1 MKHTPDFQLN
11 HAINTLE
18 VSKIRQFDDQ
28 VSAFEPLI
36 RLTLG
41 QPDFPTPQHVKD
53 AAKKAIDLDFSF
65 YTPTAGDIKLREAAS
80 TFVKTKYNLTYDP
93 QTEVIATVG
102 ATEALA
108 TTLFSILNPGDYVL
122 IPSPSFSL
130 YDSLV
135 KMSKAIPIY
144 MDTSQTDF
152 LITPDMVEHTI
163 KSLDKEPKAII
174 LNYPNNPTGVTW
186 TNEEVNNLAQTL
198 SKYPEMLAVS
208 DEIYSELVYDETHV
222 SLGEHLR
229 SQTIVINGLSK
240 SHAMTGWRLG
250 LIFAPEN
257 LAATFL
263 KTHQALV
270 TSASSITQYAGIEA
284 LTHGID
290 DALPM
295 KLAYKERRDTVMR
308 TLNEL
313 GLKATEPKGAF
324 YIFAALPEGVSMT
337 SYTFCYEL
345 AKQHNVAVIPGD
357 AFGSEGEGY
366 FRISYA
372 SSLHDIVT
380 AMERLTHFIND
391 LRRQIN

>member
-1 MKHTPDFQLN
+1 MTNTHTYNLN
-11 HAINTLE
+11 REIKALD

-53 AAKKAIDLDFSF
+53 AAKRAIDSNFSF
-65 YTPTAGDIKLREAAS
+65 YTSTAGDIKLREAAS
-80 TFVKTKYNLTYDP
+80 KFVETKYNLKYNP

-108 TTLFSILNPGDYVL
+108 TSLFTILNPGDYVL
-122 IPSPSFSL
+122 IPSPFFSL

-135 KMSKAIPIY
+135 KMSQAIPVY
-144 MDTSQTDF
+144 VDTSESDF
-152 LITPDMVEHTI
+152 LITSDMVDKTI
-163 KSLDKEPKAII
+163 QRLDKIPKAII

-186 TNEEVNNLAQTL
+186 TKDDVINLAQTL
-198 SKYPEMLAVS
+198 STYPDMLAIS
-208 DEIYSELVYDETHV
+208 DEIYSELVYDQTHI

-250 LIFAPEN
+250 LIFAPES
-257 LAATFL
+257 LTTELL

-295 KLAYKERRDTVMR
+295 KQAYKKRRDTVVR
-308 TLNEL
+308 ALRKLDLDT
-313 GLKATEPKGAF
+313 TEPTGAF
-324 YIFAALPEGVSMT
+324 YVFASLPEDISIT
-337 SYTFCYEL
+337 SYDFCYEF
-345 AKQHNVAVIPGD
+345 AKQYKVAMIPGD
-357 AFGSEGEGY
+357 AFGDAGEGY

-372 SSLHDIVT
+372 SSLEDIEI
-380 AMERLTHFIND
+380 AMDRLTQYVND
-391 LRRQIN
+391 LRG

>member
-1 MKHTPDFQLN
+1 MTHIPTYIFNHEIRALN
-11 HAINTLE
+11 I
-18 VSKIRQFDDQ
+18 SKIRQFDDH

-53 AAKKAIDLDFSF
+53 AAKEAIDSDFSF
-65 YTPTAGDIKLREAAS
+65 YTSTAGDIKLREAAS
-80 TFVKTKYNLTYDP
+80 KFVEIKYNLKYDP

-108 TTLFSILNPGDYVL
+108 TSLFTILNPGDYVL
-122 IPSPSFSL
+122 IPSPFFSL

-135 KMSKAIPIY
+135 RMSQATPIY
-144 MDTSQTDF
+144 IDTSETDF
-152 LITPDMVEHTI
+152 LITSDTI
-163 KSLDKEPKAII
+163 DKAIQNLDKIPKAII

-186 TNEEVNNLAQTL
+186 TKDDVISLAQTL
-198 SKYPEMLAVS
+198 STYPDMLVIS
-208 DEIYSELVYDETHV
+208 DEIYSELVYDQIHV
-222 SLGEHLR
+222 SLGEYLR

-250 LIFAPEN
+250 LIFAPES
-257 LAATFL
+257 LTTELL

-284 LTHGID
+284 LTHGIN

-295 KLAYKERRDTVMR
+295 KQAYKKRRNTVTQALR
-308 TLNEL
+308 ELNL
-313 GLKATEPKGAF
+313 TFTEPKGAF
-324 YIFAALPEGVSMT
+324 YVFASLPKDLPMT
-337 SYTFCYEL
+337 SYDFCYEF
-345 AKQHNVAVIPGD
+345 AKHFKVAMIPGD
-357 AFGSEGEGY
+357 AFGDAGEGY

-372 SSLHDIVT
+372 SSLKDIEIAMDRLAQYVT
-380 AMERLTHFIND
+380 D
-391 LRRQIN
+391 LREQ

>member
-1 MKHTPDFQLN
+1 MTNTHTYNLN
-11 HAINTLE
+11 REIKALD

-53 AAKKAIDLDFSF
+53 AAKRAIDSNFSF
-65 YTPTAGDIKLREAAS
+65 YTSTAGDIKLREAAS
-80 TFVKTKYNLTYDP
+80 KFVEAKYNLKYNP

-108 TTLFSILNPGDYVL
+108 TSLFTILNPGDYVL
-122 IPSPSFSL
+122 IPSPFFSL

-135 KMSKAIPIY
+135 RMSQATPVY
-144 MDTSQTDF
+144 MDTSETDF
-152 LITPDMVEHTI
+152 LITSDMIDKTI
-163 KSLDKEPKAII
+163 QSLDKIPKAII

-186 TNEEVNNLAQTL
+186 TKEDVITLAQTL
-198 SKYPEMLAVS
+198 SNYPDMLAIS
-208 DEIYSELVYDETHV
+208 DEIYSELVYDQTHI

-250 LIFAPEN
+250 LIFAPES
-257 LAATFL
+257 LTTELL

-295 KLAYKERRDTVMR
+295 KQAYKKRRDTVVHALR
-308 TLNEL
+308 TLDL
-313 GLKATEPKGAF
+313 DTTEPTGAF
-324 YIFAALPEGVSMT
+324 YVFASLPENLSMT
-337 SYTFCYEL
+337 SYDFCYEF
-345 AKQHNVAVIPGD
+345 AKKFKVAMIPGD
-357 AFGSEGEGY
+357 AFGDAGEGY

-372 SSLHDIVT
+372 SSLEDIET
-380 AMERLTHFIND
+380 AMDRLTQYVND
-391 LRRQIN
+391 LRRQ